1 MLFQVP
7 QLDERELQVIER
19 IESLKKQLRFALST
33 PVRWEGLLRRMTLAR
48 AIQGSNT
55 IEGYNIT
62 VDDAIALAEGED
74 PLEAEDEAWAAVSGY
89 QRAMTYVLRLAGDPY
104 FKYSSDLVRSLHFM
118 MLEYDLGKSPGQWRT
133 GEIFVHDDAQKRV
146 VYYGPDADDVPS
158 LVEELIGYLNSERPG
173 TPDLVCASMAHL
185 NLVMI
190 HPFRDGN
197 GRMARVLQTL
207 VLARSG
213 TLAPTFSSIE
223 EYLGRNTR
231 AYYEVLADVGGGRWN
246 PARNPRV
253 WVRFCLTAH
262 FRQATTLLRRTERMR
277 RIWDAAEEEVTKRSL
292 PDRLIFALVDAT
304 YGYKV
309 RNATYR
315 PAAEVTDNLA
325 SRDLKALVDAGLLIP
340 KGERRGRYYVGSET
354 LMAIREATRP
364 KKAVEDPFVTV
375 EPYLPGLGPDESHG
389 G

>member
-1 MLFQVP
+1 
-7 QLDERELQVIER
+7 
-19 IESLKKQLRFALST
+19 
-33 PVRWEGLLRRMTLAR
+33 
-48 AIQGSNT
+48 
-55 IEGYNIT
+55 
-62 VDDAIALAEGED
+62 
-74 PLEAEDEAWAAVSGY
+74 
-89 QRAMTYVLRLAGDPY
+89 
-104 FKYSSDLVRSLHFM
+104 
-118 MLEYDLGKSPGQWRT
+118 
-133 GEIFVHDDAQKRV
+133 
-146 VYYGPDADDVPS
+146 
-158 LVEELIGYLNSERPG
+158 
-173 TPDLVCASMAHL
+173 
-185 NLVMI
+185 
-190 HPFRDGN
+190 
-197 GRMARVLQTL
+197 
-207 VLARSG
+207 
-213 TLAPTFSSIE
+213 
-223 EYLGRNTR
+223 
-231 AYYEVLADVGGGRWN
+231 
-246 PARNPRV
+246 
-253 WVRFCLTAH
+253 
-262 FRQATTLLRRTERMR
+262 MR